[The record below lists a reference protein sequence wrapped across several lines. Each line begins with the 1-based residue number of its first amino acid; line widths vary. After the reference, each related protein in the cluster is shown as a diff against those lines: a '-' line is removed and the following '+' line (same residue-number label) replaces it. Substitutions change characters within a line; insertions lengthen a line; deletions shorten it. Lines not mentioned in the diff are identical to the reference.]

1 MFYSNKDYFG
11 FARFNWNFYSDIDIQ
26 DIDILVIFIYVDSP
40 GWCVFRGSLQP
51 WVHWTPKFYH
61 ISIYLSIYILSY
73 LSIYLS
79 KNSLMILFIFLSFI
93 FQLYKVS
100 IYFVLWKNMSFIRF
114 PSILVHVCFCIC
126 RFLFGILYLH
136 LHVSFIFSL
145 SSLYSSVY
153 LDSREYLYHIY
164 PCVPCVFIFLIV
176 YPSFHTQCVLLEVKV
191 CLISIM

>member
-51 WVHWTPKFYH
+51 WVHWTPKSYH

-136 LHVSFIFSL
+136 LHVSFIFS
-145 SSLYSSVY
+145 SLYHCIPPCIWIVVHTSI
-153 LDSREYLYHIY
+153 IY
-164 PCVPCVFIFLIV
+164 ILVFLV
-176 YPSFHTQCVLLEVKV
+176 
-191 CLISIM
+191 

>member
-51 WVHWTPKFYH
+51 WVHWTPKSYH

-79 KNSLMILFIFLSFI
+79 KNSLMI
-93 FQLYKVS
+93 
-100 IYFVLWKNMSFIRF
+100 
-114 PSILVHVCFCIC
+114 
-126 RFLFGILYLH
+126 FLFFCHLFFSYIKFLFTLCFGKICLLFVFLLSLYMYVSAFAGFCL
-136 LHVSFIFSL
+136 VSFI
-145 SSLYSSVY
+145 
-153 LDSREYLYHIY
+153 
-164 PCVPCVFIFLIV
+164 CTCT
-176 YPSFHTQCVLLEVKV
+176 YPSSFHPCIIVFLRV
-191 CLISIM
+191 SG